1 MTLRFL
7 LVCRSSSVDGTG
19 SLSGV
24 MIILVMGVSGSGKS
38 TISRRL
44 ADELGYEFIEGDNF
58 HPPKN
63 IKKMQAGV
71 PLDDDDRWPWLSA
84 VRLQM
89 ERAEFEE
96 SNLVATCSALKRAYR
111 RILIPRNSPI
121 QLVHLTGDRRL
132 ISDRLESRKRH
143 FMPPELLASQ
153 FASLEPPRANERCIN
168 VDVRQT
174 PQASVTAIRQALKVG
189 SS

>member
-1 MTLRFL
+1 MCLYW
-7 LVCRSSSVDGTG
+7 D
-19 SLSGV
+19 V

-38 TISRRL
+38 TIGRRL
-44 ADELGYEFIEGDNF
+44 ADELGYEFVEGDNF
-58 HPPKN
+58 HSPEN
-63 IKKMQAGV
+63 IKKMRSGV

-84 VRLQM
+84 IRLQM

-132 ISDRLESRKRH
+132 ISDRLESRKHH
-143 FMPPELLASQ
+143 FMPPELLATQ
-153 FASLEPPRANERCIN
+153 FASLEPPCADEPCIN
-168 VDVRQT
+168 VDIRQT
-174 PQASVTAIRQALKVG
+174 PLACVAAIRQSLKPG
-189 SS
+189 IA

>member
-1 MTLRFL
+1 MPRFL

-38 TISRRL
+38 TIGRRL

>member
-1 MTLRFL
+1 MCLYW
-7 LVCRSSSVDGTG
+7 D
-19 SLSGV
+19 V

-38 TISRRL
+38 TIGRRL
-44 ADELGYEFIEGDNF
+44 ADELGYEFVEGDNF
-58 HPPKN
+58 HSPEN
-63 IKKMQAGV
+63 IKKMRSGV

-84 VRLQM
+84 IRLQM

-132 ISDRLESRKRH
+132 ISDRLESRKHH
-143 FMPPELLASQ
+143 FMPPELLATQ
-153 FASLEPPRANERCIN
+153 FASLEPPCADESCIN
-168 VDVRQT
+168 VDIRQT
-174 PQASVTAIRQALKVG
+174 PLACVAAIRQSLKPG
-189 SS
+189 IA

>member
-1 MTLRFL
+1 
-7 LVCRSSSVDGTG
+7 
-19 SLSGV
+19 
-24 MIILVMGVSGSGKS
+24 
-38 TISRRL
+38 
-44 ADELGYEFIEGDNF
+44 
-58 HPPKN
+58 
-63 IKKMQAGV
+63 MQAGV